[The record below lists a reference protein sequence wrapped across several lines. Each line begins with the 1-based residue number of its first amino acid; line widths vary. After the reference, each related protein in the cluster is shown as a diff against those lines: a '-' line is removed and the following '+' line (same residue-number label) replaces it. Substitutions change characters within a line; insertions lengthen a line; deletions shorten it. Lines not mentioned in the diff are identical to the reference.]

1 MDSVG
6 APVVQEQHHH
16 VKCSNAMNSCPG
28 NSCQCKW
35 WTVTAAA
42 NGSGAVLLELSMQ
55 WMVHLQLHM
64 QALVLDSSQCYLWTV
79 AAAADA
85 SGAGLPQLNKQAFSL
100 ASVQQI
106 QRQQCKCNTSTSTSC
121 NIPALA

>member
-55 WMVHLQLHM
+55 
-64 QALVLDSSQCYLWTV
+64 VLDGALAATHASISAGQQPMLPVDCCRSCRCKWCGF
-79 AAAADA
+79 AAAEQASIFIGICPADTKA
-85 SGAGLPQLNKQAFSL
+85 T
-100 ASVQQI
+100 VQVQH
-106 QRQQCKCNTSTSTSC
+106 
-121 NIPALA
+121 